1 MNAALAESLYLAAVY
16 TFEQLTFLLPDI
28 PPDERQ
34 RRRTVSAVASVAFS
48 GPSRGVLQ
56 VHAGEGLLPRLTATM
71 MGTDTA
77 SETLQLDALGEIAN
91 IICGQV
97 LPTLHP
103 VGAFQQQPPDVVACA
118 TGAAAAAGMPCAHV
132 QLGLDSSR
140 MDLLLF
146 LYPDSSLR
154 STP

>member
-1 MNAALAESLYLAAVY
+1 MNAALVESLYLAAVY

-28 PPDERQ
+28 PPDELQ

-56 VHAGEGLLPRLTATM
+56 VHAGEGLLPRLTANM
-71 MGTDTA
+71 MGTETA
-77 SETLQLDALGEIAN
+77 SELLQLDALGEIAN

-103 VGAFQQQPPDVVACA
+103 VGAFEQQPPEVVACA
-118 TGAAAAAGMPCAHV
+118 GDGAPPLAAPCARV
-132 QLGLDSSR
+132 QLGLETSR

-146 LYPDSSLR
+146 LHPDSSLR
-154 STP
+154 STS